1 MRSSETVTSGRQMTN
16 PDNQNGRRTPRRA
29 GLSVAPILI
38 GVAAPVGQFI
48 FTMTLPTSSD
58 RRNRVWESATMVI
71 ALLAFTAA
79 LYLYAV
85 LVHRSLSRYVGILS
99 AERTGAIVVST
110 ERSPSLKSFIKEKLQ
125 TSGRL
130 PKQAPPVA
138 LALLADQNGL
148 EVRTGGWDPKL
159 WYSVNWSDASEVRPG
174 LISTPAR
181 VYNGLVVDVVEG
193 GGPARTLE
201 FVVMKPGF
209 SCLASQTPEHLAEIA
224 RAMNG
229 LRPEA
234 HDEVRP
240 RPSGKTPDP
249 QRAEFVKFE

>member
-1 MRSSETVTSGRQMTN
+1 MTN
-16 PDNQNGRRTPRRA
+16 PNNQNGRRTPRRA
-29 GLSVAPILI
+29 GLAVVPILV
-38 GVAAPVGQFI
+38 GVAAPLAYIIFVSSLPGSAENVGKARDLAYLLI
-48 FTMTLPTSSD
+48 FFVVSM
-58 RRNRVWESATMVI
+58 I
-71 ALLAFTAA
+71 AM
-79 LYLYAV
+79 YLYA
-85 LVHRSLSRYVGILS
+85 LLIQRSILRYVGVLS

-110 ERSPSLKSFIKEKLQ
+110 ERSPSLKSFIKETLQ

-130 PKQAPPVA
+130 PKQSPPVA
-138 LALLADQNGL
+138 LALLADENGL

-159 WYSVNWSDASEVRPG
+159 WYSVKWSDASEVRPG

-181 VYNGLVVDVVEG
+181 LYNGLVVDVVEG

-201 FVVMKPGF
+201 FVVMKSGF

-234 HDEVRP
+234 CDEVRP
-240 RPSGKTPDP
+240 RPSGETPDP
-249 QRAEFVKFE
+249 QRTGIVESE